1 MKMLLALLL
10 TSVAVWAQTPA
21 EICAQHP
28 SPGNCPPLIMVPQS
42 APMPYTKL
50 APPAIDDAPIP
61 DPLTFFRPQPLPSLV
76 TGPVAL
82 PSLAVQQ
89 TTHVAVQQ
97 TTVIRPVIHPQQPA
111 SNATAYSQGYA
122 IGSGLGNLIVR
133 ARINSY
139 CGKHPD
145 NRHWMRLA
153 NGATIMCGDW
163 EAGQR

>member
-1 MKMLLALLL
+1 MKMLLAVLV
-10 TSVAVWAQTPA
+10 TSAAVWAQTPA

-28 SPGNCPPLIMVPQS
+28 SAQTCPPLVPIPQS

-50 APPAIDDAPIP
+50 TPPIVDDVPIL
-61 DPLTFFRPQPLPSLV
+61 DPLTFFKPQPLPSLIA
-76 TGPVAL
+76 GPVAL

-89 TTHVAVQQ
+89 TTHVDVQQ
-97 TTVIRPVIHPQQPA
+97 TTVIRPIIHAQQPA

-145 NRHWMRLA
+145 NRHWMHSA
-153 NGATIMCGDW
+153 NGAT
-163 EAGQR
+163 